1 MKLIL
6 IYQPED
12 ADKNKEYIK
21 LYENECKRRGLECT
35 LKITG
40 RPGCGVNDACGDGSF
55 DDVPGDAGDCRDADA
70 CVGTGVY
77 GGAGDFSWL
86 IEGCSPAEDIFINR
100 SRYAQ
105 ITYFLEEKG
114 YTVYN
119 NSLVAELGNDKL
131 LAIRYMQA
139 RGIPVMK
146 TYTTPPAVY
155 PFVAKSVD
163 GHGGNEVFLI
173 KDEAGLKDVLSALE
187 GRKVIFQE
195 FCDTPGLDKRVY
207 IVGNKVAGCMLRRGN
222 GDFRSNYSLGGSAE
236 FSPLTPDEA
245 EIVDKILTA
254 LDIGHAGIDLIYHNG
269 RPVFNELEDV
279 VGSRMLYRYTDI
291 DVVKMFV
298 EYILSSL
305 SS

>member
-12 ADKNKEYIK
+12 ADKNVEYIK

-55 DDVPGDAGDCRDADA
+55 DDVPGDAGIC
-70 CVGTGVY
+70 

-245 EIVDKILTA
+245 EIVDKILAA

-298 EYILSSL
+298 EYILSAL

>member
-55 DDVPGDAGDCRDADA
+55 DDVPGDAGDCS
-70 CVGTGVY
+70 
-77 GGAGDFSWL
+77 GAGDFSWL

-163 GHGGNEVFLI
+163 GHGGSEVFLV
-173 KDEAGLKDVLSALE
+173 KDDAELKAALSALE
-187 GRKVIFQE
+187 GRKLIFQE

-207 IVGNKVAGCMLRRGN
+207 IVGNKVVGCMLRRGN

-245 EIVDKILTA
+245 EIVDKILAA

-298 EYILSSL
+298 EYILSAL

>member
-40 RPGCGVNDACGDGSF
+40 RPGCGVNGG
-55 DDVPGDAGDCRDADA
+55 G
-70 CVGTGVY
+70 

-146 TYTTPPAVY
+146 TYTTPPSVY

-173 KDEAGLKDVLSALE
+173 KDEAGLKDVLSTLE

-298 EYILSSL
+298 EYILSAL
-305 SS
+305 SCGFKE

>member
-1 MKLIL
+1 
-6 IYQPED
+6 
-12 ADKNKEYIK
+12 
-21 LYENECKRRGLECT
+21 
-35 LKITG
+35 
-40 RPGCGVNDACGDGSF
+40 
-55 DDVPGDAGDCRDADA
+55 
-70 CVGTGVY
+70 
-77 GGAGDFSWL
+77 
-86 IEGCSPAEDIFINR
+86 
-100 SRYAQ
+100 
-105 ITYFLEEKG
+105 
-114 YTVYN
+114 
-119 NSLVAELGNDKL
+119 
-131 LAIRYMQA
+131 MQA

-298 EYILSSL
+298 EYILSAL

>member
-40 RPGCGVNDACGDGSF
+40 RPGYGVNDACGDGSF
-55 DDVPGDAGDCRDADA
+55 DDVPGDAGDCS
-70 CVGTGVY
+70 
-77 GGAGDFSWL
+77 GAGDFSWL

-163 GHGGNEVFLI
+163 GHGGSEVFLV
-173 KDEAGLKDVLSALE
+173 KDDAELKAALSALE
-187 GRKVIFQE
+187 GRKLIFQE

-207 IVGNKVAGCMLRRGN
+207 IVGNKVVGCMLRRGN

-245 EIVDKILTA
+245 EIVDKILAA

-298 EYILSSL
+298 EYILSAL